1 MKNKLA
7 FSILVLFVLSGVF
20 YCYAQAD
27 KAAEYMQKVD
37 EVKNPG
43 KDSTGITKML
53 LVTADG
59 KEEARKMKIY
69 RMGDKKVYFFLYP
82 PGVEGVA
89 FLSLSDDQM
98 YLYLPAFKKVR
109 RIASSAKNENFMGT
123 DMSYEDMTES
133 SYLEKY
139 VPKIITDK
147 ENEVVLELNKKA
159 DADTSYG
166 KVVLTID
173 KKTWV
178 RTSADMYDKNGKL
191 VKKMKCPEVKMI
203 DNYATTMVV
212 EMTDVQSGH
221 KTKIIMEEVK
231 YDIGLDDDLFS
242 QRRLTRIK

>member
-1 MKNKLA
+1 
-7 FSILVLFVLSGVF
+7 
-20 YCYAQAD
+20 
-27 KAAEYMQKVD
+27 
-37 EVKNPG
+37 
-43 KDSTGITKML
+43 
-53 LVTADG
+53 
-59 KEEARKMKIY
+59 
-69 RMGDKKVYFFLYP
+69 
-82 PGVEGVA
+82 
-89 FLSLSDDQM
+89 
-98 YLYLPAFKKVR
+98 
-109 RIASSAKNENFMGT
+109 
-123 DMSYEDMTES
+123 MSYEDMTES

-166 KVVLTID
+166 EVVLTID

-178 RTSADMYDKNGKL
+178 RTSIDMYDKNGKL

>member
-1 MKNKLA
+1 MKGKLVI
-7 FSILVLFVLSGVF
+7 SILVLFVLSTVF
-20 YCYAQAD
+20 YCFAQAD
-27 KAAEYMQKVD
+27 KAVEYVKKVD
-37 EVKNPG
+37 EVKIPG
-43 KDSTGITKML
+43 KDSSGITKMI

-123 DMSYEDMTES
+123 DLSYEDMTES
-133 SYLEKY
+133 DFLEKY
-139 VPKIITDK
+139 DPKILSEKD
-147 ENEVVLELNKKA
+147 NEVVIELNKKK
-159 DADTSYG
+159 DADSSYS
-166 KVVLTID
+166 KVVMTVD

-178 RTSADMYDKNGKL
+178 RTSADMYDNNGKL
-191 VKKMKCPEVKMI
+191 VKKMKCPEVQVI
-203 DNYATTMVV
+203 SGYPTMMVI

-221 KTKIIMEEVK
+221 MTKMIMEEVH
-231 YDIGLDDDLFS
+231 YDTGLDDDLFS